1 MKPHWPG
8 HSVRVRLT
16 LWYTAALTVV
26 LVLYAGGVL
35 VFLQHRL
42 ATELDRQVHD
52 DFEVAEQMVEWTS
65 EGEVRWRT
73 DPHHAGSESG
83 ADTEQRQWVE
93 VWSPEGRLLYR
104 SPASENTALGPAP
117 VWSQAAQGP
126 ASRTLPGDR
135 HLRLLQGAYAV
146 GGHPVVIRVA
156 RSEAPLRHAL
166 WTFLLVL
173 VLGLPLAVAL
183 AGVGGYA
190 LARRVLAPVGRMADQ
205 TRRITAERLGERLP
219 VANPAD
225 ELGQLAA
232 VFNDTLARLE
242 RSFAQMRRFT
252 ADASHELRTPLTAIR
267 SVGEVGLR
275 APRDVQT
282 YREIIGTMLEE
293 VDRLRQLVE
302 GLLTLSR
309 ADAGSVPLTPEP
321 VDLTALAREVAHHL
335 GVLAEEKHQSL
346 AVEATQPVSVWVDR
360 LVLRQALI
368 NVVDNAI
375 KYSADKA
382 TIRVVVAEHQQ
393 GATLAVIDTG
403 PGIAP
408 QHRAHV
414 FDRFYRV
421 DTARAREGGGTGG
434 TGLGLSI
441 ARWAVEVH
449 GGRIELESEEGQGS
463 TFRMVLP
470 ASTSQPSSGRT
481 MLGHARRG

>member
-1 MKPHWPG
+1 
-8 HSVRVRLT
+8 
-16 LWYTAALTVV
+16 
-26 LVLYAGGVL
+26 
-35 VFLQHRL
+35 
-42 ATELDRQVHD
+42 
-52 DFEVAEQMVEWTS
+52 
-65 EGEVRWRT
+65 
-73 DPHHAGSESG
+73 
-83 ADTEQRQWVE
+83 
-93 VWSPEGRLLYR
+93 
-104 SPASENTALGPAP
+104 
-117 VWSQAAQGP
+117 
-126 ASRTLPGDR
+126 
-135 HLRLLQGAYAV
+135 
-146 GGHPVVIRVA
+146 
-156 RSEAPLRHAL
+156 
-166 WTFLLVL
+166 
-173 VLGLPLAVAL
+173 
-183 AGVGGYA
+183 
-190 LARRVLAPVGRMADQ
+190 MADQ

-275 APRDVQT
+275 APRDEHT

-293 VDRLRQLVE
+293 VDRLRHLVE

-321 VDLTALAREVAHHL
+321 VDLAALAREVAHHL
-335 GVLAEEKHQSL
+335 GVLAEEKHQAL

-375 KYSADKA
+375 KYSTDKA
-382 TIRVVVAEHQQ
+382 TIRVVVSEHQQ
-393 GATLAVIDTG
+393 DATLAVIDTG

-470 ASTSQPSSGRT
+470 ASTSQPSSGRA
-481 MLGHARRG
+481 MLDHARRG

>member
-1 MKPHWPG
+1 MRPPWHG

-35 VFLQHRL
+35 VFLQHHL
-42 ATELDRQVHD
+42 MTELDHQLHD
-52 DFEVAEQMVEWTS
+52 DFEVAEQMVERTPQ
-65 EGEVRWRT
+65 GEVRWRP
-73 DPHHAGSESG
+73 DPHHEESEDG
-83 ADTEQRQWVE
+83 VYAAQRQWIE
-93 VWSPEGRLLYR
+93 VWSPEGHLLYR
-104 SPASENTALGPAP
+104 SPASETTALGPVP
-117 VWSQAAQGP
+117 VWSQAIQG
-126 ASRTLPGDR
+126 RTSHTVPGDL
-135 HLRLLQGAYAV
+135 HLRLVQGTHTV
-146 GGHPVVIRVA
+146 GGLPVVIRVA
-156 RSEAPLRHAL
+156 RSEAPLRRAL
-166 WTFLLVL
+166 RTFLLVL
-173 VLGLPLAVAL
+173 ALGLPLAVAL

-190 LARRVLAPVGRMADQ
+190 LARRVLVPVSRMADQ
-205 TRRITAERLGERLP
+205 ARRITAERLGERLP
-219 VANPAD
+219 VTNPAD

-242 RSFAQMRRFT
+242 HSFAQMRRFT

-275 APRDVQT
+275 TPRDAHT
-282 YREIIGTMLEE
+282 YREIIGTMLEA
-293 VDRLRQLVE
+293 VDRLRHLVE

-309 ADAGSVPLTPEP
+309 ADAGSVPLTLET
-321 VDLTALAREVAHHL
+321 VDLAALAREVAHHL

-346 AVEATQPVSVWVDR
+346 TVEAPRPVYVRVDR
-360 LVLRQALI
+360 TVLRQALI

-382 TIRVVVAEHQQ
+382 TIRVVVAEHQP
-393 GATLAVIDTG
+393 GATLDVIDTG

-421 DTARAREGGGTGG
+421 DTARARERGG
-434 TGLGLSI
+434 TGLGLAI

-449 GGRIELESEEGQGS
+449 GGRLELESEEGQGS
-463 TFRMVLP
+463 TFRIVLP
-470 ASTSQPSSGRT
+470 ASTSQPSSGRAT
-481 MLGHARRG
+481 HDDARHR